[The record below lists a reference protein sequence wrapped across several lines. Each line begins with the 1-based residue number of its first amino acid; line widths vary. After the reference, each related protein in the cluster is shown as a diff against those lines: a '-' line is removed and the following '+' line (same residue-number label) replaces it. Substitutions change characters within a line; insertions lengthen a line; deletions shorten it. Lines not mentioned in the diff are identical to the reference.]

1 MDCYL
6 QMLKQG
12 WHQHQH
18 ITKRTTITV
27 KTIHSIVTFFIFID
41 LFILLTLEKSSLCL
55 FSIPYLILF
64 SRVESLGQH
73 MHRPKARTYSAPPN
87 HGCSHKLKVQ

>member
-64 SRVESLGQH
+64 SRVESQ
-73 MHRPKARTYSAPPN
+73 K
-87 HGCSHKLKVQ
+87 KLQSKRFYFFRSWTTHASTKSKNI